1 MRAARRFR
9 PEGEA
14 PFRVTAAFI
23 QPVRGPL
30 TPTLSPQ
37 AGRGRTL
44 RQCLGTLLATRRTP
58 VSVFVPMAGPAAT
71 RSRSA
76 PSRRGNPTLLPGR

>member
-37 AGRGRTL
+37 AGRGSTL
-44 RQCLGTLLATRRTP
+44 RPLSRQCLI
-58 VSVFVPMAGPAAT
+58 FT
-71 RSRSA
+71 RSEAGFGGDPPCDEANAR
-76 PSRRGNPTLLPGR
+76 